1 MYSKICVPFWM
12 KLLLHLVRIKMQE
25 RTFKRLG
32 WKSWYIKSILVARWN
47 VNFFHSLPSCVC
59 IVRGWWRPLIDS
71 GWGDC
76 WPEWDGRTG
85 TGSNGRSQGGT
96 GGHAD
101 GYKLNWSGASW
112 ASRWDHWLNFLNFV
126 FIQMAFLKQKL
137 NRIFRGEKSR
147 KTVQNSNLNYFGDK
161 VNGKNSSKV
170 TSDPYLGLKGWSA
183 G

>member
-1 MYSKICVPFWM
+1 
-12 KLLLHLVRIKMQE
+12 MQE
-25 RTFKRLG
+25 RTFKSLG
-32 WKSWYIKSILVARWN
+32 QQESWCIKSILVARWN
-47 VNFFHSLPSCVC
+47 VNFSLPSCVC
-59 IVRGWWRPLIDS
+59 IVWSWWRPLIDS

-147 KTVQNSNLNYFGDK
+147 KTVQNSNLNYFGGK